1 MARPVAVV
9 VLTLVVLG
17 SVVGAVAGPA
27 HAQETTSNVTTATAD
42 YSLDQLRPNG
52 QLPANAPDSV
62 RAAGTYGEYAV
73 KHLPTGLFVDT
84 SDNSPSW
91 RYLRSG
97 TKIKRDSV
105 QLWSKRGYGQPPK
118 DVTVRIAYWGTDRAE
133 VTRGNETRTRTVA
146 ANVTSHTVDASLAG
160 GYDYVDIPLQSHLD
174 SSQEVTM
181 CIEEAGQPNCLANPG
196 SSRWRFT
203 HATSAAAQTISY
215 NTAGGQIA
223 WAIGILVLPFAGFS
237 AGTLY
242 VSRKMIRAARSGP
255 NISIL
260 VWIGVLVALMI
271 TIGVFWDAVVSTL
284 VAAPWVLAIVSGVI
298 VGIVSAEWF
307 GDKTY
312 LGLFLRLRTT
322 DVVDDAAYKP
332 ESVDASSES
341 PDSEDTERPQ
351 SPADE
356 RGDYR
361 KANLLD
367 TPGKLVADAV
377 PLRMARSKDGTRSRI
392 GKGFWKFM
400 ARFRGARADLEVDGN
415 LSTKIDVEQGPYRE
429 MFILD
434 PEDDDPIDY
443 KGEGHRFEFP
453 ELVSRD
459 ENGRITIN
467 TRAILGGGFALGLS
481 YGLGSI
487 LLNNGVLGLTVG
499 GVLLF
504 VAKIAQPDPG
514 HLKANLAPM
523 HYGNALSTL
532 FGHAKM
538 LGEARTWEDLYDEV
552 TSEKA
557 SNKAEK
563 QRITDRRTTSQA
575 DEIVGEFVGD
585 DQEASADD

>member
-1 MARPVAVV
+1 MRQSVAVV

-27 HAQETTSNVTTATAD
+27 HAQETRSNVTTATAD

-52 QLPANAPDSV
+52 ELPANAPESV
-62 RAAGTYGEYAV
+62 RASGTFGEYAV
-73 KHLPTGLFVDT
+73 KTLPTGLFVDE
-84 SDNSPSW
+84 SEDSRSR
-91 RYLRSG
+91 RYMQPGS
-97 TKIKRDSV
+97 TIKRDSL
-105 QLWSKRGYGQPPK
+105 QLWSKRGYGLASK

-133 VTRGNETRTRTVA
+133 VTRGNATRTRTVA
-146 ANVTSHTVDASLAG
+146 ANVTTHSVDASLAG

-181 CIEEAGQPNCLANPG
+181 CIEEAGEPNCLANPG

-215 NTAGGQIA
+215 STAGGQIA
-223 WAIGILVLPFAGFS
+223 WAVGILVLPFAAFS
-237 AGTLY
+237 SGTLF

-260 VWIGVLVALMI
+260 VWLGVLVALMI

-284 VAAPWVLAIVSGVI
+284 VAAPWVLAIVAGVV

-332 ESVDASSES
+332 ESVDSEASNR
-341 PDSEDTERPQ
+341 DDTERQQ

-429 MFILD
+429 LFILD
-434 PEDDDPIDY
+434 PEDDDPIGY

-453 ELVSRD
+453 ELVGRD

-481 YGLGSI
+481 YLLGKFLLASGL
-487 LLNNGVLGLTVG
+487 LGLTVG
-499 GVLLF
+499 AVLLF
-504 VAKIAQPDPG
+504 VGKVAQPDPG
-514 HLKANLAPM
+514 HLKANLAPI

-532 FGHAKM
+532 FGHAKA

-552 TSEKA
+552 TAEKA

-585 DQEASADD
+585 DQEAPDDD

>member
-1 MARPVAVV
+1 MRRPVAVV

-27 HAQETTSNVTTATAD
+27 HAQETRSNVTTATAD

-52 QLPANAPDSV
+52 ELPANAPESV
-62 RAAGTYGEYAV
+62 RASGTFGEYAV
-73 KHLPTGLFVDT
+73 KTLPTGLFVDE
-84 SDNSPSW
+84 SEDSRSR
-91 RYLRSG
+91 RYMQPGS
-97 TKIKRDSV
+97 TIKRDSL
-105 QLWSKRGYGQPPK
+105 QLWSKRGYGLASK

-133 VTRGNETRTRTVA
+133 VTRGNATRTRTVA
-146 ANVTSHTVDASLAG
+146 ANVTTHSVDASLAG

-181 CIEEAGQPNCLANPG
+181 CIEEAGEPNCLANPG

-215 NTAGGQIA
+215 STAGGQIA
-223 WAIGILVLPFAGFS
+223 WAVGILVLPFAAFS
-237 AGTLY
+237 SGTLF

-260 VWIGVLVALMI
+260 VWLGVLVALMI
-271 TIGVFWDAVVSTL
+271 AIGVFWDAVVSTL
-284 VAAPWVLAIVSGVI
+284 VAAPWVLAIVAGVV

-332 ESVDASSES
+332 ESVDSEASNR
-341 PDSEDTERPQ
+341 DDTERQQ

-429 MFILD
+429 LFILD

-453 ELVSRD
+453 ELVGRD

-481 YGLGSI
+481 YLLGKFLLASGL
-487 LLNNGVLGLTVG
+487 LGLTVG
-499 GVLLF
+499 AVLLF
-504 VAKIAQPDPG
+504 VGKVAQPDPG
-514 HLKANLAPM
+514 HLKANLAPI

-532 FGHAKM
+532 FGHAKA

-552 TSEKA
+552 TAEKA

-585 DQEASADD
+585 DQEAPDDD

>member
-1 MARPVAVV
+1 MRRPVAVV

-27 HAQETTSNVTTATAD
+27 HAQETRSNVTTATAD

-52 QLPANAPDSV
+52 ELPANAPESV
-62 RAAGTYGEYAV
+62 RASGTFGEYAV
-73 KHLPTGLFVDT
+73 KTLPTGLFVDE
-84 SDNSPSW
+84 SEDSRSR
-91 RYLRSG
+91 RYMQPGS
-97 TKIKRDSV
+97 TIKRDSL
-105 QLWSKRGYGQPPK
+105 QLWSKRGYGLASK

-133 VTRGNETRTRTVA
+133 VTRGNATRTRTVA
-146 ANVTSHTVDASLAG
+146 ANVTTHSVDASLAG

-181 CIEEAGQPNCLANPG
+181 CIEEAGEPNCLANPG

-215 NTAGGQIA
+215 STAGGQIA
-223 WAIGILVLPFAGFS
+223 WAVGILVLPFAAFS
-237 AGTLY
+237 SGTLF

-260 VWIGVLVALMI
+260 VWLGVLVALMI

-284 VAAPWVLAIVSGVI
+284 VAAPWVLAIVAGVV

-332 ESVDASSES
+332 ESVDSEASNR
-341 PDSEDTERPQ
+341 DDTERQQ

-429 MFILD
+429 LFILD

-453 ELVSRD
+453 ELVGRD

-481 YGLGSI
+481 YLLGKFLLASGL
-487 LLNNGVLGLTVG
+487 LGLTVG
-499 GVLLF
+499 AVLLF
-504 VAKIAQPDPG
+504 VGKVAQPDPG
-514 HLKANLAPM
+514 HLKANLAPI

-532 FGHAKM
+532 FGHAKA

-552 TSEKA
+552 TAEKA

-585 DQEASADD
+585 DQEDPADD

>member
-27 HAQETTSNVTTATAD
+27 HAQETRSNVTTATAD

-52 QLPANAPDSV
+52 ELPANAPDSV
-62 RAAGTYGEYAV
+62 RASGTFGEYAV
-73 KHLPTGLFVDT
+73 KTLPTGLFVDE
-84 SDNSPSW
+84 SEDSRSW
-91 RYLRSG
+91 RYMQPGS
-97 TKIKRDSV
+97 TIKRDSL
-105 QLWSKRGYGQPPK
+105 QLWSKRGYGLASK

-133 VTRGNETRTRTVA
+133 VTRGNATRTRTVA
-146 ANVTSHTVDASLAG
+146 ANVTTHSVDASLAG
-160 GYDYVDIPLQSHLD
+160 GYDFVDIPLQSHLD

-181 CIEEAGQPNCLANPG
+181 CIEEAGEPNCLANPG

-215 NTAGGQIA
+215 STAGGQIA
-223 WAIGILVLPFAGFS
+223 WAVGILVLPFAAFS
-237 AGTLY
+237 SGTLF

-260 VWIGVLVALMI
+260 VWLGVLVALMI
-271 TIGVFWDAVVSTL
+271 AIGVFWDAVVSTL
-284 VAAPWVLAIVSGVI
+284 VAAPWVLAIVAGVV

-332 ESVDASSES
+332 ESVDSEASNR
-341 PDSEDTERPQ
+341 DDTERQQ

-429 MFILD
+429 LFILD

-453 ELVSRD
+453 ELVGRD

-481 YGLGSI
+481 YLLGKFLLASGL
-487 LLNNGVLGLTVG
+487 LGLTVG
-499 GVLLF
+499 AVLLF
-504 VAKIAQPDPG
+504 VGKVAQPDPG
-514 HLKANLAPM
+514 HLKANLAPI

-532 FGHAKM
+532 FGHAKA

-552 TSEKA
+552 TAEKA

-585 DQEASADD
+585 DQEAPDDD

>member
-27 HAQETTSNVTTATAD
+27 QAQAGSNVTTATAD
-42 YSLDQLRPNG
+42 YTLDQLRPNG
-52 QLPANAPDSV
+52 QLPANAPPSV
-62 RAAGTYGEYAV
+62 RAGGTFSEYSIRYY
-73 KHLPTGLFVDT
+73 PTGLFVDT
-84 SDNSPSW
+84 SEDSQSW
-91 RYLRSG
+91 RYMRPR
-97 TKIKRDSV
+97 TTIKRNSV
-105 QLWSKRGYGQPPK
+105 HLWSKRGYGMTPK
-118 DVTVRIAYWGTDRAE
+118 DVTVRIAYWDTER
-133 VTRGNETRTRTVA
+133 VTVTENNQTRRQTVA
-146 ANVTSHTVDASLAG
+146 ANVTTHSVDASLGG
-160 GYDYVDIPLQSHLD
+160 GYDKVEIPLTPHFDGSK
-174 SSQEVTM
+174 EVTM
-181 CIEEAGQPNCLANPG
+181 CIEEAGENCLSNPG
-196 SSRWRFT
+196 STRWRFT
-203 HATSAAAQTISY
+203 HATSAAAQTVSY
-215 NTAGGQIA
+215 DTAGGQIA
-223 WAIGILVLPFAGFS
+223 WGIGLLVAPFALFS
-237 AGTLY
+237 AGTLF

-260 VWIGVLVALMI
+260 VWVGVLIALVV
-271 TIGVFWDAVVSTL
+271 TLGVFWDAVVSTL
-284 VAAPWVLAIVSGVI
+284 VSAPWVMAIVAGI
-298 VGIVSAEWF
+298 LVGILSAEWF

-312 LGLFLRLRTT
+312 LALFMRLRTT

-332 ESVDASSES
+332 ESVDSAPSR
-341 PDSEDTERPQ
+341 EDTQRPQ

-392 GKGFWKFM
+392 GKGFWQWL

-443 KGEGHRFEFP
+443 KTEGHRFEFP
-453 ELVSRD
+453 ELIGRD
-459 ENGRITIN
+459 ADGRISIN
-467 TRAILGGGFALGLS
+467 TRAIFGGAFALGLS
-481 YGLGSI
+481 FGLGSV
-487 LLNNGVLGLTVG
+487 LLNNGILGLTIG
-499 GVLLF
+499 GVVLM

-514 HLKANLAPM
+514 HLKANLAPI

-532 FGHAKM
+532 FGHAKA

-557 SNKAEK
+557 GNKAEK
-563 QRITDRRTTSQA
+563 QRLSDRRATSQTE
-575 DEIVGEFVGD
+575 EIIGEYVG
-585 DQEASADD
+585 DQEAPADD

>member
-27 HAQETTSNVTTATAD
+27 HAQETVSNATTATAD

-52 QLPANAPDSV
+52 ELPANAPDSV
-62 RAAGTYGEYAV
+62 RASGTFGEYAV
-73 KHLPTGLFVDT
+73 KHLPTGLFVDEG
-84 SDNSPSW
+84 DDSPSW
-91 RYLRSG
+91 RYLRAG

-105 QLWSKRGYGQPPK
+105 QLWSKRGYGQPSK

-133 VTRGNETRTRTVA
+133 VTRGNATRTRTVA
-146 ANVTSHTVDASLAG
+146 ANVTTHTVDASLAG

-181 CIEEAGQPNCLANPG
+181 CIEETGEPNCLANPG

-237 AGTLY
+237 SGTLF

-260 VWIGVLVALMI
+260 VWLGVLVALMI

-284 VAAPWVLAIVSGVI
+284 VAAPWVLAIVAGVV

-322 DVVDDAAYKP
+322 DVVDDAAYQP
-332 ESVDASSES
+332 RSVDADPEQ
-341 PDSEDTERPQ
+341 DKTERPQ
-351 SPADE
+351 SAADE
-356 RGDYR
+356 RGDYH

-392 GKGFWKFM
+392 GKGFWKFL

-429 MFILD
+429 LFILD

-453 ELVSRD
+453 ELVGRD
-459 ENGRITIN
+459 EDGRIMVN
-467 TRAILGGGFALGLS
+467 TRALLGGGFALGLS
-481 YGLGSI
+481 FLLGKFLLASGL
-487 LLNNGVLGLTVG
+487 LGLTIG
-499 GVLLF
+499 AVLLF
-504 VAKIAQPDPG
+504 VAKVSTPDPG
-514 HLKANLAPM
+514 HLKANLAPI

-532 FGHAKM
+532 FGHAKA
-538 LGEARTWEDLYDEV
+538 LGEARTWEDLHDEI
-552 TSEKA
+552 TKEKA

-563 QRITDRRTTSQA
+563 QRLNDRRSTSQT
-575 DEIVGEFVGD
+575 DEIVDEFVGD
-585 DQEASADD
+585 QEAPDDD

>member
-1 MARPVAVV
+1 MRQSVAVV

-27 HAQETTSNVTTATAD
+27 HAQETRSNVTTATAD

-52 QLPANAPDSV
+52 ELPANAPESV
-62 RAAGTYGEYAV
+62 RASGTFGEYAV
-73 KHLPTGLFVDT
+73 KTLPTGLFVDE
-84 SDNSPSW
+84 SEDSRSR
-91 RYLRSG
+91 RYMQPGS
-97 TKIKRDSV
+97 TIKRDSL
-105 QLWSKRGYGQPPK
+105 QLWSKRGYGLASK

-133 VTRGNETRTRTVA
+133 VTRGNATRTRTVA
-146 ANVTSHTVDASLAG
+146 ANVTTHSVDASLAG

-181 CIEEAGQPNCLANPG
+181 CIEEAGEPNCLANPG

-215 NTAGGQIA
+215 STAGGQIA
-223 WAIGILVLPFAGFS
+223 WAVGILVLPFAAFS
-237 AGTLY
+237 SGTLF

-260 VWIGVLVALMI
+260 VWLGVLVALMI

-284 VAAPWVLAIVSGVI
+284 VAAPWVLAIVAGVV

-332 ESVDASSES
+332 ESVDSEASNR
-341 PDSEDTERPQ
+341 DDTERQQ

-429 MFILD
+429 LFILD

-453 ELVSRD
+453 ELVGRD

-481 YGLGSI
+481 YLLGKFLLASGL
-487 LLNNGVLGLTVG
+487 LGLTVG
-499 GVLLF
+499 AVLLF
-504 VAKIAQPDPG
+504 VGKVAQPDPG
-514 HLKANLAPM
+514 HLKANLAPI

-532 FGHAKM
+532 FGHAKA

-552 TSEKA
+552 TAEKA

-585 DQEASADD
+585 DQEDPADD

>member
-1 MARPVAVV
+1 MQP
-9 VLTLVVLG
+9 G
-17 SVVGAVAGPA
+17 S
-27 HAQETTSNVTTATAD
+27 T
-42 YSLDQLRPNG
+42 
-52 QLPANAPDSV
+52 
-62 RAAGTYGEYAV
+62 
-73 KHLPTGLFVDT
+73 
-84 SDNSPSW
+84 
-91 RYLRSG
+91 
-97 TKIKRDSV
+97 IKRDSL
-105 QLWSKRGYGQPPK
+105 QLWSKRGYGLASK

-133 VTRGNETRTRTVA
+133 VTRGNATRTRTVA
-146 ANVTSHTVDASLAG
+146 ANVTTHSVDASLAG

-181 CIEEAGQPNCLANPG
+181 CIEEAGEPNCLANPG

-215 NTAGGQIA
+215 STAGGQIA
-223 WAIGILVLPFAGFS
+223 WAVGILVLPFAAFS
-237 AGTLY
+237 SGTLF

-260 VWIGVLVALMI
+260 VWLGVLVALMI
-271 TIGVFWDAVVSTL
+271 AIGVFWDAVVSTL
-284 VAAPWVLAIVSGVI
+284 VAAPWVLAIVAGVV

-332 ESVDASSES
+332 ESVDSEASNR
-341 PDSEDTERPQ
+341 DDTERQQ

-429 MFILD
+429 LFILD

-453 ELVSRD
+453 ELVGRD

-481 YGLGSI
+481 YLLGKFLLASGL
-487 LLNNGVLGLTVG
+487 LGLTVG
-499 GVLLF
+499 AVLLF
-504 VAKIAQPDPG
+504 VGKVAQPDPG
-514 HLKANLAPM
+514 HLKANLAPI

-532 FGHAKM
+532 FGHAKA

-552 TSEKA
+552 TAEKA

-585 DQEASADD
+585 DQEAPDDD

>member
-1 MARPVAVV
+1 
-9 VLTLVVLG
+9 
-17 SVVGAVAGPA
+17 
-27 HAQETTSNVTTATAD
+27 VTTATAD

-52 QLPANAPDSV
+52 ELPANAPESV
-62 RAAGTYGEYAV
+62 RASGTFGEYAV
-73 KHLPTGLFVDT
+73 KTLPTGLFVDE
-84 SDNSPSW
+84 SEDSRSR
-91 RYLRSG
+91 RYMQPGS
-97 TKIKRDSV
+97 TIKRDSL
-105 QLWSKRGYGQPPK
+105 QLWSKRGYGLASK

-133 VTRGNETRTRTVA
+133 VTRGNATRTRTVA
-146 ANVTSHTVDASLAG
+146 ANVTTHSVDASLAG
-160 GYDYVDIPLQSHLD
+160 GYDYVDLPLQSHLD

-181 CIEEAGQPNCLANPG
+181 CIEEAGEPNCLANPG

-215 NTAGGQIA
+215 STAGGQIA
-223 WAIGILVLPFAGFS
+223 WAVGILVLPFAAFS
-237 AGTLY
+237 SGTLF

-260 VWIGVLVALMI
+260 VWLGVLVALMI

-284 VAAPWVLAIVSGVI
+284 VAAPWVLAIVAGVV

-332 ESVDASSES
+332 ESVDSEASNR
-341 PDSEDTERPQ
+341 DDTERQQ

-415 LSTKIDVEQGPYRE
+415 LSTKIDVEEGPYRE
-429 MFILD
+429 LFILD
-434 PEDDDPIDY
+434 PEDDDPIGY

-453 ELVSRD
+453 ELVGRD

-481 YGLGSI
+481 YLLGKFLLASGL
-487 LLNNGVLGLTVG
+487 LGLTVG
-499 GVLLF
+499 AVLLF
-504 VAKIAQPDPG
+504 VGKVAQPDPG
-514 HLKANLAPM
+514 HLKANLAPI

-532 FGHAKM
+532 FGHAKA

-552 TSEKA
+552 TAEKA

-585 DQEASADD
+585 DQEDPADD

>member
-1 MARPVAVV
+1 MRQSVAVV

-27 HAQETTSNVTTATAD
+27 HAQETRSNVTTATAD

-52 QLPANAPDSV
+52 ELPANAPESV
-62 RAAGTYGEYAV
+62 RASGTFGEYAV
-73 KHLPTGLFVDT
+73 KTLPTGLFVDE
-84 SDNSPSW
+84 SEDSRSR
-91 RYLRSG
+91 RYMQPGS
-97 TKIKRDSV
+97 TIKRDSL
-105 QLWSKRGYGQPPK
+105 QLWSKRGYGLASK

-133 VTRGNETRTRTVA
+133 VTRGNATRTRTVA
-146 ANVTSHTVDASLAG
+146 ANVTTHSVDASLAG

-181 CIEEAGQPNCLANPG
+181 CIEEAGEPNCLANPG

-215 NTAGGQIA
+215 STAGGQIA
-223 WAIGILVLPFAGFS
+223 WAVGILVLPFAAFS
-237 AGTLY
+237 SGTLF

-260 VWIGVLVALMI
+260 VWLGVLVALMI
-271 TIGVFWDAVVSTL
+271 AIGVFWDAVVSTL
-284 VAAPWVLAIVSGVI
+284 VAAPWVLAIVAGVV

-332 ESVDASSES
+332 ESVDSEASNR
-341 PDSEDTERPQ
+341 DDTERQQ

-429 MFILD
+429 LFILD

-453 ELVSRD
+453 ELVGRD

-481 YGLGSI
+481 YLLGKFLLASGL
-487 LLNNGVLGLTVG
+487 LGLTVG
-499 GVLLF
+499 AVLLF
-504 VAKIAQPDPG
+504 VGKVAQPDPG
-514 HLKANLAPM
+514 HLKANLAPI

-532 FGHAKM
+532 FGHAKA

-552 TSEKA
+552 TAEKA

-585 DQEASADD
+585 DQEAPDDD

>member
-1 MARPVAVV
+1 MRRPVAVV

-27 HAQETTSNVTTATAD
+27 HAQETRSNVTTATAD

-52 QLPANAPDSV
+52 ELPANAPESV
-62 RAAGTYGEYAV
+62 RASGTFGEYAV
-73 KHLPTGLFVDT
+73 KTLPTGLFVDE
-84 SDNSPSW
+84 SEDSRSR
-91 RYLRSG
+91 RYMQPGS
-97 TKIKRDSV
+97 TIKRDSL
-105 QLWSKRGYGQPPK
+105 QLWSKRGYGLASK

-133 VTRGNETRTRTVA
+133 VTRGNATRTRTVA
-146 ANVTSHTVDASLAG
+146 ANVTTHSVDASLAG

-181 CIEEAGQPNCLANPG
+181 CIEEAGEPNCLANPG

-215 NTAGGQIA
+215 STAGGQIA
-223 WAIGILVLPFAGFS
+223 WAVGILVLPFAAFS
-237 AGTLY
+237 SGTLF

-260 VWIGVLVALMI
+260 VWLGVLVALMI

-284 VAAPWVLAIVSGVI
+284 VAAPWVLAIVAGVV

-332 ESVDASSES
+332 ESVDSEASNR
-341 PDSEDTERPQ
+341 DDTERQQ

-429 MFILD
+429 LFILD

-453 ELVSRD
+453 ELVGRD

-481 YGLGSI
+481 YLLGKFLLASGL
-487 LLNNGVLGLTVG
+487 LGLTVG
-499 GVLLF
+499 AVLLF
-504 VAKIAQPDPG
+504 VGKVAQPDPG
-514 HLKANLAPM
+514 HLKANLAPI

-532 FGHAKM
+532 FGHAKA

-552 TSEKA
+552 TAEKA

-585 DQEASADD
+585 DQEAPDDD

>member
-1 MARPVAVV
+1 MRQSVAVV

-27 HAQETTSNVTTATAD
+27 HAQETRSNVTTATAD

-52 QLPANAPDSV
+52 ELPANAPESV
-62 RAAGTYGEYAV
+62 RASGTFGEYAV
-73 KHLPTGLFVDT
+73 KTLPTGLFVDE
-84 SDNSPSW
+84 SEDSRSR
-91 RYLRSG
+91 RYMQPGS
-97 TKIKRDSV
+97 TIKRDSL
-105 QLWSKRGYGQPPK
+105 QLWSKRGYGLASK

-133 VTRGNETRTRTVA
+133 VTRGNATRTRTVA
-146 ANVTSHTVDASLAG
+146 ANVTTHSVDASLAG

-181 CIEEAGQPNCLANPG
+181 CIEEAGEPNCLANPG

-215 NTAGGQIA
+215 STAGGQIA
-223 WAIGILVLPFAGFS
+223 WAVGILVLPFAAFS
-237 AGTLY
+237 SGTLF

-260 VWIGVLVALMI
+260 VWLGVLVALMI

-284 VAAPWVLAIVSGVI
+284 VAAPWVLAIVAGVV

-332 ESVDASSES
+332 ESVDSEASNR
-341 PDSEDTERPQ
+341 DDTERQQ

-429 MFILD
+429 LFILD

-453 ELVSRD
+453 ELVGRD

-481 YGLGSI
+481 YLLGKFLLASGL
-487 LLNNGVLGLTVG
+487 LGLTVG
-499 GVLLF
+499 AVLLF
-504 VAKIAQPDPG
+504 VGKVAQPDPG
-514 HLKANLAPM
+514 HLKANLAPI

-532 FGHAKM
+532 FGHAKA

-552 TSEKA
+552 TAEKA

-585 DQEASADD
+585 DQEAPDDD

>member
-1 MARPVAVV
+1 MRQSVAVV

-27 HAQETTSNVTTATAD
+27 HAQETRSNVTTATND

-52 QLPANAPDSV
+52 ELPANAPESV
-62 RAAGTYGEYAV
+62 RASGTFGEYAV
-73 KHLPTGLFVDT
+73 KTLPTGLFVDE
-84 SDNSPSW
+84 SEDSRSR
-91 RYLRSG
+91 RYMQPGS
-97 TKIKRDSV
+97 TIKRDSL
-105 QLWSKRGYGQPPK
+105 QLWSKRGYGLASK

-133 VTRGNETRTRTVA
+133 VTRGNATRTRTVA
-146 ANVTSHTVDASLAG
+146 ANVTTHSVDASLAG

-181 CIEEAGQPNCLANPG
+181 CIEEAGEPNCLANPG

-215 NTAGGQIA
+215 STAGGQIA
-223 WAIGILVLPFAGFS
+223 WAVGILVLPFAAFS
-237 AGTLY
+237 SGTLF

-260 VWIGVLVALMI
+260 VWLGVLVALMI

-284 VAAPWVLAIVSGVI
+284 VAAPWVLAIVAGVV

-332 ESVDASSES
+332 ESVDSEASNR
-341 PDSEDTERPQ
+341 DDTERQQ

-429 MFILD
+429 LFILD

-453 ELVSRD
+453 ELVGRD

-481 YGLGSI
+481 YLLGKFLLASGL
-487 LLNNGVLGLTVG
+487 LGLTVG
-499 GVLLF
+499 AVLLF
-504 VAKIAQPDPG
+504 VGKVAQPDPG
-514 HLKANLAPM
+514 HLKANLAPI

-532 FGHAKM
+532 FGHAKA

-552 TSEKA
+552 TAEKA

-585 DQEASADD
+585 DQEAPDDD

>member
-27 HAQETTSNVTTATAD
+27 HAQETRSNVTTATAD

-52 QLPANAPDSV
+52 ELPANAPESV
-62 RAAGTYGEYAV
+62 RASGTFGEYAV
-73 KHLPTGLFVDT
+73 KTLPTGLFVDE
-84 SDNSPSW
+84 SEDSRSR
-91 RYLRSG
+91 RYMQPGS
-97 TKIKRDSV
+97 TIKRDSL
-105 QLWSKRGYGQPPK
+105 QLWSKRGYGLASK

-133 VTRGNETRTRTVA
+133 VTRGNATRTRTVA
-146 ANVTSHTVDASLAG
+146 ANVTTHSVDASLAG
-160 GYDYVDIPLQSHLD
+160 GYDFVDIPLQSHLD

-181 CIEEAGQPNCLANPG
+181 CIEEAGEPNCLANPG

-215 NTAGGQIA
+215 STAGGQIA
-223 WAIGILVLPFAGFS
+223 WAVGILVLPFAAFS
-237 AGTLY
+237 SGTLF

-260 VWIGVLVALMI
+260 VWLGVLVALMI

-284 VAAPWVLAIVSGVI
+284 VAAPWVLAIVAGVV

-332 ESVDASSES
+332 ESVDSEASNR
-341 PDSEDTERPQ
+341 DDTERQQ

-429 MFILD
+429 LFILD

-453 ELVSRD
+453 ELVGRD

-481 YGLGSI
+481 YLLGKFLLASGL
-487 LLNNGVLGLTVG
+487 LGLTVG
-499 GVLLF
+499 AVLLF
-504 VAKIAQPDPG
+504 VGKVAQPDPG
-514 HLKANLAPM
+514 HLKANLAPI

-532 FGHAKM
+532 FGHAKA

-552 TSEKA
+552 TAEKA

-585 DQEASADD
+585 DQEAPDDD